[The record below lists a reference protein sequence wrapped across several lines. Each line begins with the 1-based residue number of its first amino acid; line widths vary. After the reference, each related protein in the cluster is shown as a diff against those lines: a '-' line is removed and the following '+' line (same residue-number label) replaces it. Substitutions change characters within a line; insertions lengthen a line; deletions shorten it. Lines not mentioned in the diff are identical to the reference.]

1 MAGVLRIHF
10 TDRDFRYVQLAKSAD
25 PIWEAILG
33 LHVLSTSTTRLPPE
47 LRPWRRGAAARAQ
60 NDELRAACRL
70 LGDLAPADAA
80 YFPDF
85 LTPVESEEGM
95 SVGLRTLRSTS
106 RARLARELQEAA
118 RYRPMPGW
126 TRRLASGD
134 RQLLD
139 QVADAVLRFHA
150 ELIAPDWS
158 EVEATVAAHRDRR
171 TDALEGGM
179 TAVLEKLGCF
189 TWRDPV
195 LTAPYPV
202 DSDLRLRGRGIRLIP
217 SFFCHTMPIAIADP
231 NLPPVVVYPVSSQP
245 PASQAAAGSPDALGA
260 LLGTGRAR
268 VLDAL
273 TVAFTTGSVAA
284 RLGLSA
290 STVSG
295 HLKVLRDAGLVHSE
309 RAGAHVVH
317 RLTGRGRH
325 LLGTDGPG
333 PASPVAGGP
342 RSGGAGRRG

>member
-10 TDRDFRYVQLAKSAD
+10 SDRDFRYVQLAKSAD

-33 LHVLSTSTTRLPPE
+33 LHVLTTSPARLPAF
-47 LRPWRRGAAARAQ
+47 LHQWRRGAAARTR
-60 NDELRAACRL
+60 DSELRAACRL
-70 LGDLAPADAA
+70 LADLAPADAA

-85 LTPVESEEGM
+85 LTPAESEEGM
-95 SVGLRTLRSTS
+95 TVGLRAMRATSTV
-106 RARLARELQEAA
+106 RLAREIQEAA
-118 RYRPMPGW
+118 RHRPLPSW

-134 RQLLD
+134 RELLG

-158 EVEATVAAHRDRR
+158 QVEATIAADRDRR
-171 TDALEGGM
+171 MDAMEGG
-179 TAVLEKLGCF
+179 TAGLLEKLEIF

-202 DSDLRLRGRGIRLIP
+202 DLDLRLRGRGLRLIP

-231 NLPPVVVYPVSSQP
+231 NLPPVVVYPVSRRPSEQRTAP
-245 PASQAAAGSPDALGA
+245 RRTDALGA
-260 LLGTGRAR
+260 LLGAGRAR

-273 TVAFTTGSVAA
+273 TDTHTTGTVAV
-284 RLGLSA
+284 RLGMSA

-295 HLKVLRDAGLVHSE
+295 HLKVLRGAGLIDSE
-309 RAGAHVVH
+309 RNGTHVVH
-317 RLTGRGRH
+317 RLTSRGRH
-325 LLGTDGPG
+325 LLG
-333 PASPVAGGP
+333 
-342 RSGGAGRRG
+342 R